1 MKVSKFCL
9 AIFGLKITDGV
20 LASDI
25 LDQVV
30 ESQDIVRRLEV
41 TYIDNCLG
49 EKTCC
54 DGSQACAGA
63 TFEATEDMCKGIM
76 SCINAGSQ
84 GSFKPST
91 NSCNEEKACENAAR
105 DSGGIFEAGENSCIG
120 YRACENAGILGGEFY
135 AAENSC
141 KGESACRNLKSAVIG
156 PGSCTGTTSSC
167 TSNWP
172 GQVII
177 GAGSCTGSFN
187 CQEMTAGLSSDD
199 YPDIIIGDRSCN
211 YNEEQACHSMALI
224 TRIGKDSCGGCSYSG
239 GLTVGDSSCRGEKS
253 CVGLNGQNRLNAKN
267 RNSMAVIGSNSCN
280 CQFCCACLANTIN
293 LVIPD
298 NTCNTRGT
306 GSEHCCTSNGDIN
319 EENESLSVNPNS
331 IITPPTLPLS
341 RLPAKYVLPAPVCSF
356 DASNTALAGDFKCAF
371 TGIISPDD
379 ASISMKVL
387 AYDCMLQYDETQ
399 FGGTI
404 ITPST
409 SLVNGVAA
417 FDAIA
422 DVNPSSGYEGDVNF
436 CIRTDIKDV
445 SNETMVYSS
454 QKAKVTFSYDG
465 LFTITGFETTP
476 YEGISNGE
484 TIITK
489 NFGVTAY
496 ICDAS
501 GDPISNLDDPI
512 SNPVSVSLGT
522 NMFVC
527 IDTVVDGTTVASIL
541 SFTATKDSVETYDIL
556 NSGSNVVIKG
566 LESPNVK
573 VVMIFPAR
581 FFDTSSLIKISGKV
595 VVAPNSR
602 RQLVNSRELQI
613 KTQNANFELVVNVVN
628 NDSPFLGVYYGESS
642 ASICAMM
649 IYSIVSGFATLLF
662 M

>member
-9 AIFGLKITDGV
+9 TIFGLKITDGV

-41 TYIDNCLG
+41 T
-49 EKTCC
+49 
-54 DGSQACAGA
+54 
-63 TFEATEDMCKGIM
+63 
-76 SCINAGSQ
+76 
-84 GSFKPST
+84 
-91 NSCNEEKACENAAR
+91 
-105 DSGGIFEAGENSCIG
+105 
-120 YRACENAGILGGEFY
+120 
-135 AAENSC
+135 
-141 KGESACRNLKSAVIG
+141 
-156 PGSCTGTTSSC
+156 
-167 TSNWP
+167 
-172 GQVII
+172 
-177 GAGSCTGSFN
+177 
-187 CQEMTAGLSSDD
+187 
-199 YPDIIIGDRSCN
+199 
-211 YNEEQACHSMALI
+211 
-224 TRIGKDSCGGCSYSG
+224 
-239 GLTVGDSSCRGEKS
+239 
-253 CVGLNGQNRLNAKN
+253 
-267 RNSMAVIGSNSCN
+267 
-280 CQFCCACLANTIN
+280 
-293 LVIPD
+293 
-298 NTCNTRGT
+298 
-306 GSEHCCTSNGDIN
+306 
-319 EENESLSVNPNS
+319 
-331 IITPPTLPLS
+331 
-341 RLPAKYVLPAPVCSF
+341 LPAKYVLPAPVCIF
-356 DASNTALAGDFKCAF
+356 DESNTASAVDFKCAF

-387 AYDCMLQYDETQ
+387 AYDCSSEYDETQ

-445 SNETMVYSS
+445 SNETMVFSS

-484 TIITK
+484 TGITK

-501 GDPISNLDDPI
+501 GDPISNPDD
-512 SNPVSVSLGT
+512 PVSVSLGT

-527 IDTVVDGTTVASIL
+527 IDTVVDGTKVASIV

-581 FFDTSSLIKISGKV
+581 FFDTSSSIKISGKV